1 MTFIFTSL
9 RCTFILCLVYVA
21 SLLPVIQVH
30 ALSSTFHG
38 SHICNANPTYT
49 TTSSQYT
56 PHRISNGNQLVMRK
70 QKASNK
76 RTARR
81 QRGNIDEATTTFTPP
96 SLSIS
101 SSTTQILNS
110 SPMTKSQWKQKNI
123 EMRAAGNSAATTQS
137 GGRGRARK
145 RLRKSALVLFYHM
158 ISCVRYKDSAIWML
172 HLNLVCLYLIDFAT
186 HMY

>member
-1 MTFIFTSL
+1 MNFIL
-9 RCTFILCLVYVA
+9 RCTFTILCLVYVT
-21 SLLPVIQVH
+21 SLLPIIQVH

-38 SHICNANPTYT
+38 SHIYNANPTYT
-49 TTSSQYT
+49 TSTQYT
-56 PHRISNGNQLVMRK
+56 PRRISNGNQLVMRK

-81 QRGNIDEATTTFTPP
+81 QRGNIDEVTTTFTPP

-110 SPMTKSQWKQKNI
+110 SPMTKSQWKHKKI
-123 EMRAAGNSAATTQS
+123 EMRAAGMNTNNSAAATQTG

-145 RLRKSALVLFYHM
+145 RLRKSALVLFC
-158 ISCVRYKDSAIWML
+158 CVLLCVQYEDSVI
-172 HLNLVCLYLIDFAT
+172 
-186 HMY
+186 

>member
-9 RCTFILCLVYVA
+9 RCTFILCLVYVV
-21 SLLPVIQVH
+21 SLLPIIQIH

-38 SHICNANPTYT
+38 SQINNVNPTY

-56 PHRISNGNQLVMRK
+56 PRRISNGNQLVMRK

-96 SLSIS
+96 SLSTS

-110 SPMTKSQWKQKNI
+110 SPMTKSQWKHKKI
-123 EMRAAGNSAATTQS
+123 EMRAAGMNTNNSGSAAAQTG
-137 GGRGRARK
+137 GGRGRSRK
-145 RLRKSALVLFYHM
+145 RLGKSALVLFYQCACRC
-158 ISCVRYKDSAIWML
+158 SV
-172 HLNLVCLYLIDFAT
+172 
-186 HMY
+186 

>member
-1 MTFIFTSL
+1 MIFFT
-9 RCTFILCLVYVA
+9 RCTFNTMCLVYVV
-21 SLLPVIQVH
+21 SLLPIIQIH

-38 SHICNANPTYT
+38 SHIYNANPTYT
-49 TTSSQYT
+49 TSTQYT
-56 PHRISNGNQLVMRK
+56 PRRISNGNQLVMRK

-96 SLSIS
+96 SLSTS

-110 SPMTKSQWKQKNI
+110 SPMTKSQWKHKKI

>member
-1 MTFIFTSL
+1 MNFIL
-9 RCTFILCLVYVA
+9 RCTFTKLCLVYVA
-21 SLLPVIQVH
+21 SLLPIIQVH

-38 SHICNANPTYT
+38 SHICNVNPAY
-49 TTSSQYT
+49 TTSSYT

-110 SPMTKSQWKQKNI
+110 SPMTKSQWKQKKI

-158 ISCVRYKDSAIWML
+158 ISCVRYRDSAIWML

>member
-1 MTFIFTSL
+1 MIFFTRFTFTLLLF
-9 RCTFILCLVYVA
+9 VYIVA
-21 SLLPVIQVH
+21 SLLHIIQIH

-38 SHICNANPTYT
+38 SHINNVNPTY

-56 PHRISNGNQLVMRK
+56 PRRVSNANQLVMRK

-96 SLSIS
+96 SLSTS

-110 SPMTKSQWKQKNI
+110 SPMTKSQWKHKKI
-123 EMRAAGNSAATTQS
+123 EMRATGISTNNSGSTAQTG

-145 RLRKSALVLFYHM
+145 RLKLYNSLASYHSTFLELISQEYQMEVRLFFIHKS
-158 ISCVRYKDSAIWML
+158 
-172 HLNLVCLYLIDFAT
+172 
-186 HMY
+186 

>member
-1 MTFIFTSL
+1 MS
-9 RCTFILCLVYVA
+9 LVYVA

-30 ALSSTFHG
+30 GLSSTFHG
-38 SHICNANPTYT
+38 SQINNVNPTY

-56 PHRISNGNQLVMRK
+56 PRRISNGLVMRK

-81 QRGNIDEATTTFTPP
+81 QRGNIDEVTTTFTPP
-96 SLSIS
+96 SLSTS

-110 SPMTKSQWKQKNI
+110 SPMTKSQWKHKKI
-123 EMRAAGNSAATTQS
+123 EMRAAGIDTNNSAAANLG

-145 RLRKSALVLFYHM
+145 RLRLYNSLASYHSTFLDLISQEYQMEVRLFFVHKS
-158 ISCVRYKDSAIWML
+158 
-172 HLNLVCLYLIDFAT
+172 
-186 HMY
+186 